1 MGKLADMV
9 SEDLSFAEKMKIN
22 IRKIGL
28 AGVGLASILD
38 SERTKLYRQIT
49 ELGEAY
55 GGADTVVGR
64 ISVLGTGTLNLV
76 LEESQRVFDEL
87 VEEGEQ
93 ALNRSKTPVEKP
105 LPRRIHQPRPIAK
118 SKPIQKPVVKAPP
131 KKADESHSALSH
143 SALKEQDS
151 LPDALKQRLA
161 AAAEKLREL
170 DLTPQQQ
177 VEIKALTSQVETGDV
192 KGRRPPK
199 TKPEQQGEFDAHR
212 VLKGMKPEEAMKRLE
227 LLLQRLAVEAV
238 S

>member
-22 IRKIGL
+22 LRKIGL

-38 SERTKLYRQIT
+38 SERAKLYRQIT

-64 ISVLGTGTLNLV
+64 ISVLGTGTVNLM

-93 ALNRSKTPVEKP
+93 ALNRSKTPVQKP
-105 LPRRIHQPRPIAK
+105 LPRKIHQPRPVAK

-131 KKADESHSALSH
+131 KKSEDSHSA
-143 SALKEQDS
+143 KDQDS
-151 LPDALKQRLA
+151 LSDALKQRLA
-161 AAAEKLREL
+161 VTEDRLRKL

-199 TKPEQQGEFDAHR
+199 TKLKEQAEFDAR
-212 VLKGMKPEEAMKRLE
+212 RGLKGMKPEEALKRLE
-227 LLLQRLAVEAV
+227 LLVQRLAAEAV